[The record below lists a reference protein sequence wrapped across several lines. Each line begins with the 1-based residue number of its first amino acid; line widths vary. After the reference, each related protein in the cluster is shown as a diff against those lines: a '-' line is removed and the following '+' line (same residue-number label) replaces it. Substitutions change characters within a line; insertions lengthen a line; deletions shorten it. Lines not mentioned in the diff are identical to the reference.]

1 MSASQAPLSPA
12 TQELG
17 GAEAAQLKQHLQR
30 GDLSGL
36 RRLLAHTNEQRDWQ
50 DRYFMLDLLAPFILS
65 PSLETA
71 LASEP
76 NAADLMLLRGVLYF
90 DLLSK
95 ARGVKTADKVTEQQ
109 VQSAAQHIKTTVADL
124 RRAMQLNPQ
133 DPTPYVFTM
142 RSLQVFSEHQ
152 QYAQET
158 YQKAVQLVPDFL
170 PAHWARIN
178 SRSEKWGGSHAESL
192 QLARSV
198 AAAAKPGSDTPAC
211 LFYAHLLV
219 WQFAKAFDKNEKR
232 AATYLKDRAIQQEL
246 TTAFDRWMQ
255 PPYQPRRSSVLY
267 LQHAA
272 HWFYR
277 VEDRERLARA
287 LTHCN
292 GAFFSSAWSFGG
304 GARQAY
310 AEAVALAAKKK
321 GILGWLKS

>member
-17 GAEAAQLKQHLQR
+17 GAEAAQLKQQLQR

-142 RSLQVFSEHQ
+142 RSLQVFSDISSTRKRPTRRLFNSFPIFCRRIG
-152 QYAQET
+152 QEST
-158 YQKAVQLVPDFL
+158 VGPRSGAVPM
-170 PAHWARIN
+170 RN
-178 SRSEKWGGSHAESL
+178 RYS
-192 QLARSV
+192 
-198 AAAAKPGSDTPAC
+198 
-211 LFYAHLLV
+211 
-219 WQFAKAFDKNEKR
+219 
-232 AATYLKDRAIQQEL
+232 
-246 TTAFDRWMQ
+246 
-255 PPYQPRRSSVLY
+255 
-267 LQHAA
+267 
-272 HWFYR
+272 
-277 VEDRERLARA
+277 
-287 LTHCN
+287 
-292 GAFFSSAWSFGG
+292 
-304 GARQAY
+304 
-310 AEAVALAAKKK
+310 
-321 GILGWLKS
+321 